1 MKWFVKTE
9 NQNGKGMLLSVEQ
22 WKWLGKMLGG
32 NESYTNSVSD
42 HSYITL
48 SRLSDVQDSY
58 LLSYNN
64 NIDVEIHRYSHI
76 SIYDI
81 SILHT
86 LWNLWATE
94 QKRNKFVDWVKE
106 SNELD
111 RILQGN
117 HPSN

>member
-1 MKWFVKTE
+1 
-9 NQNGKGMLLSVEQ
+9 MLLSVDQ
-22 WKWLGKMLGG
+22 WKWLGRMLGG
-32 NESYTNSVSD
+32 NEIYTNSVSG

-58 LLSYNN
+58 LLTYNN

-76 SIYDI
+76 SKYDI

-86 LWNLWATE
+86 LWNLWFAE
-94 QKRNKFVDWVKE
+94 QKRYN
-106 SNELD
+106 NELD